1 MDDDPSTRR
10 SAGTKLVAAAGSVA
24 FELLHRHEQHDEAR
38 PTPQRIE
45 KLATIG
51 CTDDEIADRCLAD
64 AEWIR
69 RTFHEQLRRG
79 RARFHIAL
87 RMAQYTVATKD
98 LSVTMQTWLGRNALG
113 QSNSPT
119 HAGEPE
125 PDLEQKTG

>member
-1 MDDDPSTRR
+1 MRAPSPRNVLAHAIAPITFEVMRR
-10 SAGTKLVAAAGSVA
+10 IDQL
-24 FELLHRHEQHDEAR
+24 DEDR

-51 CTDDEIADRCLAD
+51 CTDDEIADRFLAEPD
-64 AEWIR
+64 WIR

-87 RMAQYTVATKD
+87 RMAQYTLATKD
-98 LSVTMQTWLGRNALG
+98 SAAAMLIWLGRNVLG

-125 PDLEQKTG
+125 PELEQKTG